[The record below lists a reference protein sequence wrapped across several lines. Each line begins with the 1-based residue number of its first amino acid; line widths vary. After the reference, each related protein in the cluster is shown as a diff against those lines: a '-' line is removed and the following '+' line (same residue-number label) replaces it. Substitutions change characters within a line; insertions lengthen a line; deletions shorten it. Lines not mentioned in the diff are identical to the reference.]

1 MVFCVLDQQGPVQ
14 AYTNQHGL
22 LRNPIQKDD
31 VFFWLKSIDIP
42 SNRRHCLDRSL
53 DDQLP
58 SEQMITIPFWA
69 RFRMQDGD
77 TAWFETGVKEDATFH
92 RLGVVIG
99 HGVRD
104 DNFWLVAR
112 NLDAQGI
119 LGMPGG

>member
-1 MVFCVLDQQGPVQ
+1 MMPFGP
-14 AYTNQHGL
+14 
-22 LRNPIQKDD
+22 
-31 VFFWLKSIDIP
+31 KSIDVR
-42 SNRRHCLDRSL
+42 SYRRHWLDRSL
-53 DDQLP
+53 YDQLP

-119 LGMPGG
+119 FGMPGG